1 MMTCRVPSVLAG
13 FLVGYL
19 SWAAGVSAA
28 EPLPAAGLEFFEKQ
42 VRPLLVKR
50 CFECHGGSRAEG
62 GLSLASAEGWKT
74 GGDSG
79 PAIVPGK
86 PADSLLIHAVNR
98 RSLSMPPEERGGR
111 LPAEES
117 AVLTMWVELGVPD
130 PRSGEVLGGMTRE
143 EAGARWS
150 F

>member
-28 EPLPAAGLEFFEKQ
+28 EQLPAAGLEFFEKQ

-86 PADSLLIHAVNR
+86 PADSLLIHAVNH
-98 RSLSMPPEERGGR
+98 RSLAMPPEERGGR